1 MPGGND
7 DTVHGHC
14 VCVPY
19 AIEMARQR
27 SANVLHCTAPA
38 ALTKISNLAAVVV
51 VLNVAE
57 VEQKIDNKRWNPALL

>member
-1 MPGGND
+1 
-7 DTVHGHC
+7 
-14 VCVPY
+14 
-19 AIEMARQR
+19 MARQR